1 MIKFYDL
8 GLIEYKDFLTI
19 QEELTPLKEDIIL
32 FCRHYPIFTTGKNDN
47 NYPWALKVDR
57 GGSITYFDE
66 GSLMVYFIFNVT
78 NPPLFFRKIRKVFDI
93 FFDGIAVYDKT
104 NPGYYIGN
112 KKIASL
118 GFSYKNNRSNHGI
131 AINVNTDLVEF
142 NKINPCNLSE
152 IKATSLYNENIDLK
166 MGEIK
171 IKLKEIISLVFGE
184 NYETTSD
191 CSIKGA
197 NR

>member
-1 MIKFYDL
+1 LKFYDL

-19 QEELTPLKEDIIL
+19 QKELTFLKENIIL
-32 FCRHYPIFTTGKNDN
+32 FCTHYPIFTTGKNDN

-66 GSLMVYFIFNVT
+66 GTLMVYFIFNVNYPT
-78 NPPLFFRKIRKVFDI
+78 IFFRKIRKVFDI

-104 NPGYYIGN
+104 KPGYYIEN
-112 KKIASL
+112 KKISSL
-118 GFSYKNNRSNHGI
+118 GFSYKNNRSNHGV
-131 AINVNTDLVEF
+131 AINVNTNLEEF
-142 NKINPCNLSE
+142 NTINPCNLRKV
-152 IKATSLYNENIDLK
+152 KATSLYNEKIDLK

-184 NYETTSD
+184 VDETKNNS
-191 CSIKGA
+191 SIKGVS
-197 NR
+197 R